1 MVSIS
6 VHRDLLKWSLDYMGR
21 LQDPS
26 KITYMER
33 VSGSRHKPSRG
44 VVWCAPVRLLFQAHA
59 AVVVVV
65 VANKAGQVV
74 QHRDAGMRWPRC
86 PSARAAGWGARCQ
99 SILRWSGP
107 WFCHVKQPD
116 ARDL

>member
-6 VHRDLLKWSLDYMGR
+6 VHRDLLKWSVDYMGR

-44 VVWCAPVRLLFQAHA
+44 VVWCGV
-59 AVVVVV
+59 
-65 VANKAGQVV
+65 
-74 QHRDAGMRWPRC
+74 C
-86 PSARAAGWGARCQ
+86 PSAFYSKSTLPSSSSQTRPDRRLCSTAMQECAGPGARAAG
-99 SILRWSGP
+99 
-107 WFCHVKQPD
+107 
-116 ARDL
+116 